1 MLPDAA
7 NALDSPELGP
17 PPIAHFEDGDPTK
30 FDPSEDDIY
39 PSKPLIP
46 EDEIQP
52 AMFANLE
59 TRKRR
64 RETTNLRE
72 TVSLGIDSE
81 DLKYSTTTEQP
92 SLIRKSLKSGAK
104 RKLDVAADEDREAR
118 KDSED
123 DGFEFGKNRADSAVN
138 KSLRPDPLRSET
150 LRSEKCLQEAGTGIA
165 SINVRETSAA
175 VSKSRKALGPSK
187 AQIIPL
193 KMFIADL
200 SDQKVVIWTQHR
212 HPKSGS
218 LVPSIKLVTPKRD
231 YQRGFWMVRDSRKNR
246 AMSSASLQISM
257 RRMWA

>member
-17 PPIAHFEDGDPTK
+17 PPIAHFEDGDPAK
-30 FDPSEDDIY
+30 FGPSADDVH
-39 PSKPLIP
+39 PSNPLIP
-46 EDEIQP
+46 EDDIQP

-72 TVSLGIDSE
+72 TVSLGIDSD
-81 DLKYSTTTEQP
+81 DLKYSTTIEQP
-92 SLIRKSLKSGAK
+92 SLMRKSLKSGAK

-123 DGFEFGKNRADSAVN
+123 DGFEFGKNCADSAVK

-150 LRSEKCLQEAGTGIA
+150 LRSEKCLQEAGAGLTYTNA
-165 SINVRETSAA
+165 MESSAA

-187 AQIIPL
+187 AKIISL
-193 KMFIADL
+193 KMFIA
-200 SDQKVVIWTQHR
+200 
-212 HPKSGS
+212 
-218 LVPSIKLVTPKRD
+218 
-231 YQRGFWMVRDSRKNR
+231 N
-246 AMSSASLQISM
+246 ISN
-257 RRMWA
+257 